1 MEKFEEFMENF
12 IQMGSSIDNMDDII
26 KFRKKFEKDIKKYS
40 IEDIYDYLE
49 NTRNNDVYIF
59 IMEHDDRLEDDRIVT
74 LSIRKY
80 KEGLVKKDSLLY
92 LINSV
97 IENEIN
103 EDNLDELKQIF
114 KGEEEKIYKILP
126 AEEQTTGI
134 MERVILEIKKNDV
147 YFYNN
152 RMIELWEN
160 CKEQSVSKL
169 ELIINFLES
178 DDNKNPLNSLFDYIT
193 PLWTAT
199 NNKDDIDLLE
209 VFMHSPKF
217 NLHSILH
224 CTPPENKRVIEELFK
239 AHFKNESQEQIEKKM
254 DKYYQFNSINKDVY
268 RTLDLKILS
277 DGWGSL
283 SLEQIIRISSDKG
296 MCREIIRMNQDIID
310 SLVKIGDG
318 FFENLQKINE
328 NCYMYP
334 NLDLLYNSQLKKQL
348 MENPEL
354 FEKYINIMLKD
365 SKNYFSVENIE
376 DIKNYELKKREICF
390 KLLKGERTETKL
402 DKYDNIMGYHILP
415 ENKKKFALLELIYG
429 IDYESAE
436 NLVNKYGKGLEQ
448 IDEKNSEE
456 EVIKHYISSLKRIL
470 ELEDIVIDKM
480 LEDEEFI
487 RFLENSELPEIAS
500 SVLLEEDIVKI
511 FQREFDKEIEKS
523 SKPIKK
529 SRIEYEGNKIEVEDY
544 SPIDKNGNFIYTEFS
559 TFARQEGAYTEW
571 IQPDNY
577 EEYFNIQ
584 SAMSH
589 GNCESFINQSQIAMA
604 RSSGGPKVG
613 YLDAG
618 KVLLM
623 APWDI
628 SSKGENMKASTISAK
643 WNAMCGI
650 CYLPPDEF
658 INCTRHSHNEFV
670 SDRIINVN
678 EENKTME
685 KRTPGVVLFIK
696 ETYNEDIKDE
706 DNLRQSE
713 WEEAKRAARD
723 LKIPIRRID
732 RQGFAIQEEMV
743 IQHDL
748 ELLGGENAELLSG
761 IEDIE
766 QLTGKKCNSIDWSKK
781 LELTREEL
789 IKEIIV
795 RFENNAI
802 GMKFAS
808 ENEKYFTEEKRQ
820 CVVNSLMRAIEK
832 GKEANPKQYYKDLET
847 IEQIIK
853 EEREKE
859 TTRGEYS
866 KKVYSV
872 SSIYLELENQ
882 VNHKLEEL
890 GREVYS
896 KVENISE
903 LSDIIKFT
911 YNSKIYDENKE
922 HSMDHISKVILFA
935 DILAKN
941 ECISE
946 RDTDLLL
953 IAASLHDCGREGKD
967 GNEPHGVLSAEKSG
981 KILAEETSSLAKFN
995 LTEQEVKIIQMVIE
1009 YHETPENMPG
1019 QIQIANSPTYDKNWQ
1034 QIEHKGILD
1043 LQEKYGISEEDL
1055 LRVEQLCALLKDA
1068 DALDRERFSSENAS
1082 LNMAYLHTESA
1093 KDIRMTTLANR
1104 LNNAVANKILG
1115 KYYGK
1120 NETSINAVNELYE
1133 NRENDSFGEK
1143 EVLTIDEMIEAMH
1156 DVGIDLGLGIDDKN
1170 KVDMLRQHYNEERV
1184 GTTDVQ
1190 IAIDGIK
1197 KNFQKL
1203 QQQSQ
1208 NLGKQDQDREG

>member
-12 IQMGSSIDNMDDII
+12 IKMSSSIDNLDDII
-26 KFRKKFEKDIKKYS
+26 KTREKFKKDIKQYS

-59 IMEHDDRLEDDRIVT
+59 IIGLDDRLEDDRIVS

-80 KEGLVKKDSLLY
+80 KEGLVKKDSLSFI
-92 LINSV
+92 INSV

-114 KGEEEKIYKILP
+114 KGEEEKIYKILT
-126 AEEQTTGI
+126 AEEQTDEIIEKAIALIDSTDSYS
-134 MERVILEIKKNDV
+134 IKKGL
-147 YFYNN
+147 
-152 RMIELWEN
+152 IELWN
-160 CKEQSVSKL
+160 ISKEQSPSKL
-169 ELIINFLES
+169 ELILKPFES
-178 DDNKNPLNSLFDYIT
+178 MDLLDKGRYLSE
-193 PLWTAT
+193 LWAAT
-199 NNKDDIDLLE
+199 NNKNNIRLLE
-209 VFMHSPKF
+209 KIVSSPDFYDDDF
-217 NLHSILH
+217 NELLHE
-224 CTPPENKRVIEELFK
+224 TPLENKKAIEKLFK
-239 AHFKNESQEQIEKKM
+239 IRFNNEEQGQINKKIE
-254 DKYYQFNSINKDVY
+254 KYYQLNSINKDAY
-268 RTLDLKILS
+268 RTCDFEILS
-277 DGWGSL
+277 DRFDSL
-283 SLEQIIRISSDKG
+283 SLEQIIRISADEK
-296 MCREIIRMNQDIID
+296 MCKEIREENQNILD
-310 SLVKIGDG
+310 SLVKMGDG
-318 FFENLQKINE
+318 FFENLQKIIE
-328 NCYMYP
+328 NRYRYP
-334 NLDLLYNSQLKKQL
+334 KLDLLYNSQLKKQL

-456 EVIKHYISSLKRIL
+456 VVIKHYISSLKRIL

-487 RFLENSELPEIAS
+487 RFLETSELPEIAS

-529 SRIEYEGNKIEVEDY
+529 SKIEYEGDKIEVEEY

-559 TFARQEGAYTEW
+559 TFARQEGAYTKW

-628 SSKGENMKASTISAK
+628 SSNGENMKASTISAK

-706 DNLRQSE
+706 DDLRQSE

-781 LELTREEL
+781 SELTREEL

-795 RFENNAI
+795 RFENNSI

-832 GKEANPKQYYKDLET
+832 GKKANSEQYYKDLET

-866 KKVYSV
+866 EKVYSV

-882 VNHKLEEL
+882 VNHKLEEF

-911 YNSKIYDENKE
+911 YNSKLYDENKE

-967 GNEPHGVLSAEKSG
+967 GNESHGVLSAEKSG
-981 KILAEETSSLAKFN
+981 KILAEETSPLAKFN
-995 LTEQEVKIIQMVIE
+995 LTEQEVKIIQMIIE

-1019 QIQIANSPTYDKNWQ
+1019 QIQIANSVTYDKNWQ
-1034 QIEHKGILD
+1034 PIKYKGILD

-1068 DALDRERFSSENAS
+1068 DALDRERFSSEKAS

-1120 NETSINAVNELYE
+1120 KETSINAVNELYE
-1133 NRENDSFGEK
+1133 YRGNDSSGEK
-1143 EVLTIDEMIEAMH
+1143 EVLTIDEMIEVMH
-1156 DVGIDLGLGIDDKN
+1156 DVGIDIGLGIDDKN
-1170 KVDMLRQHYNEERV
+1170 KIDMLRQQYNEERV

-1190 IAIDGIK
+1190 IAIDEIK
-1197 KNFQKL
+1197 KNFQRL